1 MCSKNRLC
9 LKQVTAFY
17 VKKKK
22 FFQNLKENG
31 KMCGKN
37 WWLLEK
43 IAVAYVK
50 NVFIKKKRN
59 KTRGCLFKTSG
70 HVFYQNFYIK
80 DI

>member
-1 MCSKNRLC
+1 
-9 LKQVTAFY
+9 
-17 VKKKK
+17 
-22 FFQNLKENG
+22 
-31 KMCGKN
+31 MCGKN

-50 NVFIKKKRN
+50 KKRN
-59 KTRGCLFKTSG
+59 KTRGRLFKTSG